1 MEAFNCE
8 ATSFNAALDSQH
20 VFLESM
26 LNVESNLHKE
36 QQVQIHNS
44 AKKKT
49 QDQKKHQKTKIT
61 NEERGNKARIKTMQN
76 KLQTNQQKREATAK
90 KNRRRK

>member
-1 MEAFNCE
+1 MEAYNCE

-26 LNVESNLHKE
+26 LNVETNLLKE

-44 AKKKT
+44 AKQKHKTNKK
-49 QDQKKHQKTKIT
+49 QQKTKIT
-61 NEERGNKARIKTMQN
+61 NKERGNKARIKTMQN
-76 KLQTNQQKREATAK
+76 KLQTNRQKREATAK